1 MGQKDAMWKHVDSL
15 DSKSKARIQKRKPQ
29 DPQNGPWDYRNPKA
43 AAEELI
49 FCVWSDETEKSDH

>member
-29 DPQNGPWDYRNPKA
+29 DPQNGPWNYRKPKA
-43 AAEELI
+43 AAKELI
-49 FCVWSDETEKSDH
+49 FCV